1 MKLNKLILVLSVSL
15 IASTVNAQKTGT
27 IGWGIKGGMNISGL
41 QTDNILLIEND
52 SKLGWQLGVFS
63 KSIVQGW
70 GYIAEAQIN
79 TLGSVQKVGDETQR
93 NTVGYL
99 SIPLSFQYRVK
110 GFGFYLG
117 GYAGFRLWAHRKT
130 SIPGSPD
137 IEANIKDNVA
147 FMDYGVLAG
156 INYTYQRFLFDIR
169 YQQGIPNINT
179 NSQVNVKAY
188 NASGQLSIAYF
199 LN

>member
-1 MKLNKLILVLSVSL
+1 MKLNKMILIMSISFIVS
-15 IASTVNAQKTGT
+15 AAYAQKTGT
-27 IGWGIKGGMNISGL
+27 TGWGIKGGMNLSGV
-41 QTDNILLIEND
+41 QTDNIFLVQND
-52 SKLGWQLGVFS
+52 TKLGWQIGVFS
-63 KSIVQGW
+63 KSTIQEW

-79 TLGSVQKVGDETQR
+79 TVGSVQKVGDETQR

-99 SIPLSFQYRVK
+99 SIPLAFQYRVK

-117 GYAGFRLWAHRKT
+117 GYAAFRLWAKRKS
-130 SIPGSPD
+130 SIPGVPD
-137 IEANIKDNVA
+137 IEANTRDNIA

-156 INYTYQRFLFDIR
+156 INYTYKRFLFDIR
-169 YQQGIPNINT
+169 YQQGIPNVNT
-179 NSQVNVKAY
+179 NTQINARVN